1 MARAPRSPHPARSR
15 ETSRAHPPYGTRADR
30 AHGRDRD
37 RDRSPA
43 GPGNAGSRDG
53 GRSPDRARRELSQNF
68 LARRA
73 VAERVARLVRPAPGG
88 LVLEVGA
95 GRGVLTEALAPY
107 CGRLIAHE
115 IDPRLLPALRD
126 RFGGPHHAHVRIS
139 GGDFLAAPVPREPFA
154 LAGNIPYSRTAEIVD
169 WALRARTLTSATFVT
184 QLEYARKRTGDYGRW
199 SLLTVRNWPCHEWR
213 LLGRISRRE
222 FRPVPRVDSGILRIE
237 RRERPLLPAA
247 ALGDYHRMVEL
258 GFSGVGGSLYASL
271 RRAHRAGPLD
281 AAFRGARLDRSVVVA
296 YVTPE
301 QWLTVFRTLWP
312 VRPQPARPRPAGPRP
327 ARVRRPDTPPRP
339 DGQND

>member
-1 MARAPRSPHPARSR
+1 MARARRSPHPARSR
-15 ETSRAHPPYGTRADR
+15 ETSRAHPSYGTRADR
-30 AHGRDRD
+30 APGRDRD

-43 GPGNAGSRDG
+43 DPGSPGSPGSPGNAGSRDG
-53 GRSPDRARRELSQNF
+53 GRSPARARRELSQNF

-73 VAERVARLVRPAPGG
+73 VAERVARLVRPVPGG
-88 LVLEVGA
+88 LLLEVGA

-107 CGRLIAHE
+107 CGRLVAHE

-199 SLLTVRNWPCHEWR
+199 SLLTVRTWPCHEWR

-237 RRERPLLPAA
+237 RRERPLLPSA

-301 QWLTVFRTLWP
+301 QWLTVFRTLRP
-312 VRPQPARPRPAGPRP
+312 VRSRPAGR
-327 ARVRRPDTPPRP
+327 
-339 DGQND
+339 